1 MISVRRYNIGDRD
14 QVEKICLENAGC
26 ANAPEDLKTFTL
38 LTRCWYYIE
47 QERENCFV
55 AVDDDGKVVGYV
67 LSSENYNNYE
77 RTYTEKYIPKAAA
90 ISAKCYV
97 DAKFDML
104 KHAMYRRY
112 YPAHLYIDV
121 SLDHQNVGVGALLLQ
136 TLKAHLKRKFVQG
149 VLAVAE
155 AGNDDLVRFFEAN
168 GFQTILETR
177 YGKTMV
183 FEFDE

>member
-14 QVEKICLENAGC
+14 QVERICLENAGC

-38 LTRCWYYIE
+38 LMRCQYYIE

-55 AVDDDGKVVGYV
+55 AVDDAGKVVGYV
-67 LSSENYNNYE
+67 LCSENYNTYE
-77 RTYTEKYIPKAAA
+77 RTFTEKYIPKAAA

-121 SLDHQNVGVGALLLQ
+121 SLDHQNLGVGGLLLSA
-136 TLKAHLKRKFVQG
+136 LKTQLKRKFVQG
-149 VLAVAE
+149 VMAVCE
-155 AGNDDLVRFFEAN
+155 ENNEDLIRFFENN
-168 GFQTILETR
+168 GFQTILTTR

-183 FEFDE
+183 FDFDE